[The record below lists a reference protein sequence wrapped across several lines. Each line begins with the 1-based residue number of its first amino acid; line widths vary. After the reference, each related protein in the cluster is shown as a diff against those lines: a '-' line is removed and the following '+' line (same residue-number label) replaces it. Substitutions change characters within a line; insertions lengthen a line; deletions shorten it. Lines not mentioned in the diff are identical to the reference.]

1 MLYINTWTYE
11 KSVSK
16 FFGQKSIWKGISKKS
31 MSCFYMFKN
40 YQNRHQ
46 KSSHTFKIYCNWVIR
61 RCNELVLLL
70 KAAINTTQKW
80 SQMHAGQL
88 IVSGKT
94 HITWLSTATFPK
106 STYAIRPSRIAKIFP
121 GCGSPWNN
129 PNSSNCRK
137 AALTPT
143 VKNPFTSMPPSLI
156 AWLTWRKDY

>member
-16 FFGQKSIWKGISKKS
+16 FFVWQKSTWKESIKNL
-31 MSCFYMFKN
+31 SCFHMFKN

-46 KSSHTFKIYCNWVIR
+46 KSSNTFNIYCNWVIHR
-61 RCNELVLLL
+61 VQWACI
-70 KAAINTTQKW
+70 AIKGSHKYYARW
-80 SQMHAGQL
+80 SQMHTGQL

-156 AWLTWRKDY
+156 AWLAWRKDY